1 MTIINS
7 KGGTQELSFDG
18 ESAGEGLAIYLSQQ
32 QADVGRWRFQVYALT
47 DQGPLYVGE
56 IYSSPPGAVAQPP
69 SALTRLI
76 ATAVVP
82 GTRSWQVLV
91 SCIGAP
97 DIPRDESADVILSS
111 SKCYMAPAGL
121 SRVGQRYK
129 YSSNSGTQNFTVLPG
144 MVVTGIAALGLG
156 GGGQVTVNLMDTITV
171 PASFSIALAPEAP
184 IAPNSV
190 IAFTNVDWIVEYLES
205 A

>member
-7 KGGTQELSFDG
+7 KGGAQELSFDG

-32 QADVGRWRFQVYALT
+32 KADVGRWRFQVYALT
-47 DQGPLYVGE
+47 DQGTLYVGE
-56 IYSSPPGAVAQPP
+56 FYSSPPGAVAQPP

-91 SCIGAP
+91 SCMGP
-97 DIPRDESADVILSS
+97 EIPRDESIDVILSS
-111 SKCYMAPAGL
+111 SKCYMAPSGVN
-121 SRVGQRYK
+121 RVGQRYM
-129 YSSNSGTQNFTVLPG
+129 YHSFSGTQNFTVLPG
-144 MVVTGIAALGLG
+144 MVVTGIAAIGLG
-156 GGGQVTVNLMDTITV
+156 GGGSVTVNLMDTITV
-171 PASFSIALAPEAP
+171 PANISMNLEPGAA
-184 IAPNSV
+184 IAPNTV
-190 IAFTNVDWIVEYLES
+190 IAFVNVDWVIEYLES